1 MGNVR
6 VTSGAVSMAKA
17 PPKAQFKTRR
27 GNGAMMLEGVDGRS
41 LMARRFR
48 EIATAIE
55 ADMGGDLTEAQRAI
69 AARAVT
75 LAIWA
80 EDAEAAL
87 ARGEEFDVATY
98 ATAANA
104 MRRLL
109 SDLGLE
115 RRAKDVTP
123 ALADYIAGKAN
134 G

>member
-1 MGNVR
+1 MP
-6 VTSGAVSMAKA
+6 KA
-17 PPKAQFKTRR
+17 PLKAQFKTKR
-27 GNGAMMLEGVDGRS
+27 GNGAFMLEGVDGRS
-41 LMARRFR
+41 MMARRFR

-55 ADMGGDLTEAQRAI
+55 ADLGGDLTEAQRAI

-87 ARGEEFDVATY
+87 ARGEDFDVATY

-109 SDLGLE
+109 ADLGLD

-123 ALADYIAGKAN
+123 ALSDYIAGKAN

>member
-1 MGNVR
+1 
-6 VTSGAVSMAKA
+6 MAKA

-55 ADMGGDLTEAQRAI
+55 SDMGGDLTEAQRAI

-87 ARGEEFDVATY
+87 ARGDDFDVATY

-109 SDLGLE
+109 ADIGLE

-123 ALADYIAGKAN
+123 SLASYLAQKEKAD